1 MDKTKSQQYNF
12 AYEAL
17 PTLYHSQTNDFIRY
31 IEKDGNK
38 FLKFWWDHVG
48 EQYDETSRQFSEG
61 LKAKLVDLGK
71 KNKLVLVTL
80 PTPKVAHDPYLV
92 CLIGSPERRFFLV
105 RLPTT
110 RAFVLELGDH
120 NSTTDT
126 NYFEVTP
133 RLRKISMGKGSQAT
147 AEEFIKLIRKV
158 TKK

>member
-1 MDKTKSQQYNF
+1 MDKSKSQQYNF

-17 PTLYHSQTNDFIRY
+17 PTLYHSQTNEFIKY
-31 IEKDGNK
+31 IEKDGLK

-48 EQYDETSRQFSEG
+48 EQYDEASRQPSEG
-61 LKAKLVDLGK
+61 LRVKLMDLGK

-80 PTPKVAHDPYLV
+80 PTPKVPRDPAMV

-110 RAFVLELGDH
+110 RVFVLELGEH
-120 NSTTDT
+120 NNTTDT

-133 RLRKISMGKGSQAT
+133 RLRKLSMGKGSPAT